1 MSHNGRPSTLPRIR
15 EPIHRCAFNLPGSS
29 LEGLTKTGPYRP
41 RVSDFTRRTKRA
53 KPTRAMVS
61 TRPRWEAGDGATLSV
76 DCVPAVRHLLQKRP
90 LIMSPDNRPLPPY
103 KDSRAL
109 SRRL

>member
-29 LEGLTKTGPYRP
+29 LEGLTKSGPYRP
-41 RVSDFTRRTKRA
+41 RVSDFIRRTKRA
-53 KPTRAMVS
+53 KPTRSMVS

-76 DCVPAVRHLLQKRP
+76 DCDSVVDNLLQKRP
-90 LIMSPDNRPLPPY
+90 VIISPDNRPFALY
-103 KDSRAL
+103 KESPAFA
-109 SRRL
+109 RR